1 MNKAKVG
8 RKLHRT
14 RDQRK
19 ALLKSLAYNL
29 VRRSR
34 IQTSEAKAKEL
45 RPFVEHL
52 ITVARKESVI
62 SRRYLKTYFDDKTVH
77 QLLYKVAPKY
87 KERPGGYTRITK
99 LAPYRGSKGTRAIIE
114 FV

>member
-1 MNKAKVG
+1 MNKRKVG

-29 VRRSR
+29 VWRSR

-45 RPFVEHL
+45 RPFIERL
-52 ITVARKESVI
+52 ITKARKQDLAST
-62 SRRYLKTYFDDKTVH
+62 RYLKTYFNDKTVH
-77 QLLYKVAPKY
+77 QMVHKVASKY
-87 KERPGGYTRITK
+87 RERPGGYTRITK

>member
-1 MNKAKVG
+1 MNKGKVG

-19 ALLKSLAYNL
+19 ALLKSLAYSL
-29 VRRSR
+29 VWRNR

-45 RPFVEHL
+45 RPFIERL
-52 ITVARKESVI
+52 ITKAREQDLAST
-62 SRRYLKTYFDDKTVH
+62 RYLKIYFDDKTVH
-77 QLLYKVAPKY
+77 QIIHKVVPKY

-99 LAPYRGSKGTRAIIE
+99 LAPYRGSKGVRAIIE
-114 FV
+114 LI

>member
-1 MNKAKVG
+1 MNKSKVG

-29 VRRSR
+29 VWQER

-45 RPFVEHL
+45 RPFIERLVSKAREKN
-52 ITVARKESVI
+52 VAAM
-62 SRRYLKTYFDDKTVH
+62 RYLKTYFDDKTAH
-77 QLLYKVAPKY
+77 QLIHKVAPKY
-87 KERPGGYTRITK
+87 KKRPGGYTRITK
-99 LAPYRGSKGTRAIIE
+99 LAPYQGSKGVRAIIE